1 MIISSNALK
10 VTLTYGEVMQLA
22 DDKDIFEIVSSPV
35 DRYIGMRV
43 QIKKTRVSEGFGA
56 IMKNIGTYHDD
67 GASTIVIPYGAITG
81 AHFRR
86 VDVYTEIDIRDA
98 LTHLKNRDKDVY
110 LEDNG
115 HYTKL
120 EKYDSLR
127 DLDFYDFDDLLLQKY
142 YIEGE

>member
-1 MIISSNALK
+1 MLRT
-10 VTLTYGEVMQLA
+10 TLTYGEVMQLA
-22 DDKDIFEIVSSPV
+22 NDKDIFEIVSSPV
-35 DRYIGMRV
+35 DRYINMRV
-43 QIKKTRVSEGFGA
+43 QIKKTRQSEGFGA

-86 VDVYTEIDIRDA
+86 VDVYTEIDIRQA
-98 LTHLKNRDKDVY
+98 LTHLKNRDKDVFIHQY
-110 LEDNG
+110 SIQDNG

-120 EKYDSLR
+120 EKFDSLR
-127 DLDFYDFDDLLLQKY
+127 DLEIYDFDDLLLQKY